1 MMRVLLLLGL
11 GILFGLGYSALE
23 HVALGDAETKAFRAA
38 RVQAELG
45 AAEAEVEWLKL
56 LEQTRGV
63 ARAAAGELARRDASE
78 DVEALRPVLLQIL
91 DRAGGRGAVAL
102 FTPDRRKLL
111 GVAAAGGADL
121 DPTLRAVEDARGSG
135 PVAHLEFLGNRPAL
149 IAAAPV
155 MGKGDAPRAILA
167 IGVPID
173 RRTLV
178 GWAGEGGDAW
188 AALVSTAGD
197 VVATN
202 FEGGISG
209 RIPRN
214 TEVVDVR
221 EEGYAV
227 HQRVIYDDGGAVGSA
242 AGFAR
247 RDEKGAAEQA
257 KRVRLLYGVIAGL
270 ASLLAV
276 ALMSISGSAPE
287 PSPLDTGDLA
297 SSEPTLP
304 RASKPATPDRAVA
317 DLGDNLIAAA
327 RMLDSGQRASLPAVR
342 HSESIPALGAPR
354 YSGNPPPP
362 ADTEP
367 SVPAASLQAP
377 SVQDQQRAALY
388 ERQRTPVSPMPSNP
402 AAGPTYRRGM
412 SPAPPAGG
420 LPSHAPNAPY
430 QPTGT
435 FDGYT
440 PLPMLDEASRTP
452 VPSSMLD
459 HPPRTIGKSTA
470 PESVKAFDEG
480 HYRAAFDE
488 FVGSKKRLGEVID
501 NISFDGFSAK
511 LRKIEQTLIEKH
523 GCRSVRF
530 QVIVRDKQ
538 VSLRPQL
545 VR

>member
-38 RVQAELG
+38 RIQAELG

-63 ARAAAGELARRDASE
+63 ARAAAGELARRDAAE
-78 DVEALRPVLLQIL
+78 DAEALRPVLLQIL

-121 DPTLRAVEDARGSG
+121 DATLRAVEDARASG

-155 MGKGDAPRAILA
+155 GGKSDAPRSILA
-167 IGVPID
+167 VGVPID
-173 RRTLV
+173 RRTMV

-221 EEGYAV
+221 DEGYAV

-270 ASLLAV
+270 AALLAV

-287 PSPLDTGDLA
+287 PGPLETGDLPGT
-297 SSEPTLP
+297 EPGLP
-304 RASKPATPDRAVA
+304 RASKPASPDRAVA

-342 HSESIPALGAPR
+342 HSESIPSLGSPR
-354 YSGNPPPP
+354 YSGNPPPA

-377 SVQDQQRAALY
+377 SERAALY
-388 ERQRTPVSPMPSNP
+388 DRQRTPVTPMPSNP
-402 AAGPTYRRGM
+402 GAAPTYRRGM

-420 LPSHAPNAPY
+420 LPANAAY

-470 PESVKAFDEG
+470 PESTKAFDET

-488 FVGSKKRLGEVID
+488 FVGSKKRLGEVVD